1 MNRGMLLIFFPSSY
15 KNDGIPCGHNERNLV
30 LTEMSQKGDTVCIK
44 KILSYA
50 LVLMLSIN
58 LVHSQQEQSKQ
69 KEKEKAKEEEKAE
82 KKEERTKYFQLDTI
96 EIEVVEYIRDIE
108 IPNMSVVKPELFPL
122 SIGTTLDTALE
133 RQPGIDV
140 QRIQE
145 VGTAIDDDSIKIR
158 GMGSRRIKVTKNGR
172 LMNTSGVAGGYFID
186 WTMIP
191 LANID
196 RVEVVKGVGD
206 PRYGNVLGGIIN
218 LVPRSFPQNAP
229 LTEIQASAASFG
241 TASFNIHHTYKPGP
255 FEYSLAA
262 DITRSDGYL
271 KNGNLNFGNFDLHL
285 GYDFP
290 FAGKFTAD
298 ITYARLKKGFIVGNR
313 AVKDFDD
320 PGYSAPIDSNFPAS
334 DGEYMYG
341 GMGAYPEPE
350 SYWEKKKWMFDFGYQ
365 QAIQDFGFLDLRYW
379 QNHGNRDSYN
389 TRASLDRVFHKTFYD
404 DRSQG
409 FSVSYRHFLPS
420 QTITAGLDF
429 SHLKD
434 DGDTNLSDD
443 FRVPFRN
450 GYYVAAKNIDFF
462 LMDEIRLFDEKIIL
476 VPGIRYMSYD
486 GLSGPAGEF
495 EQIPDIDMKGWAPS
509 AKFIYNYQGDSLVYF
524 SLARALRMPTPP
536 EHYWHYDFDDAG
548 VDTSQLPFDQEDG
561 LMIQGGW
568 RAVFPSQ
575 TKLEIAPYYYHIDNY
590 IQFDLIN
597 FVAYNID
604 KALIYGIEFEIAQQ
618 FSGGWSGFLN
628 YTYQKSRT
636 EGDPFVGLF
645 VNPQDRD
652 FDEIPGLPEHKINM
666 GLQYKTRNNASIAL
680 FLQGVSSHGVIY
692 NDNMLWNDNLR
703 VRTQGSYIRLDL
715 EGRYPLA
722 KLFDLGVF
730 IRNVLDEGYQERFG
744 FPAAGRNV
752 GFSLRAKF

>member
-1 MNRGMLLIFFPSSY
+1 VR
-15 KNDGIPCGHNERNLV
+15 
-30 LTEMSQKGDTVCIK
+30 IK
-44 KILSYA
+44 KILYCA
-50 LVLMLSIN
+50 LAIMLSID

-69 KEKEKAKEEEKAE
+69 KEQEKAKKEEKTE
-82 KKEERTKYFQLDTI
+82 KKEERTKYFQLDTV

-172 LMNTSGVAGGYFID
+172 LLNTSGVAGGYFID

-191 LANID
+191 LANVD

-218 LVPRSFPQNAP
+218 LVPRSFPQDAP

-241 TASFNIHHTYKPGP
+241 TISFNIHHAYKPGP
-255 FEYSLAA
+255 FEYSLASN
-262 DITRSDGYL
+262 ITKSDGYL
-271 KNGNLNFGNFDLHL
+271 KNGNLNLGNFDLHL

-290 FAGKFTAD
+290 FSGQFTAD
-298 ITYARLKKGFIVGNR
+298 ITYTRLKKGFIVGNR
-313 AVKDFDD
+313 AGKNFENPNYFV
-320 PGYSAPIDSNFPAS
+320 PIDSNFPAS

-350 SYWEKKKWMFDFGYQ
+350 SFWEKKKWMFDLGYQ
-365 QAIQDFGFLDLRYW
+365 QAFQDFGLLNLRYW
-379 QNHGNRDSYN
+379 KNHGNRESFN
-389 TRASLDRVFHKTFYD
+389 TRASLNRTFHKTFYD

-409 FSVSYRHFLPS
+409 FSVSYKHFLAS
-420 QTITAGLDF
+420 QTFTAGLDY

-443 FRVPFRN
+443 FRASFRN

-462 LMDEIRLFDEKIIL
+462 LMDEIRLLDEKIIL
-476 VPGIRYMSYD
+476 VPGLRYMSYD
-486 GLSGPAGEF
+486 GVSGPSGEF
-495 EQIPDIDMKGWAPS
+495 EQIPDIDMQGWAPS
-509 AKFIYNYQGDSLVYF
+509 AKFIYNYKEDSLIFF

-548 VDTSQLPFDQEDG
+548 VNTSQLPFYQEDG
-561 LMIQGGW
+561 VMFQGGW
-568 RAVFPSQ
+568 RAVFPSR
-575 TKLEIAPYYYHIDNY
+575 TKLEIAPYYYFIDDY

-604 KALIYGIEFEIAQQ
+604 KALISGIEFEISQQ
-618 FSGGWSGFLN
+618 FSGGWSAFLN
-628 YTYQKSRT
+628 YTFQKSHT
-636 EGDPFVGLF
+636 EGDPFVDLF
-645 VNPQDRD
+645 VNAQDRD
-652 FDEIPGLPEHKINM
+652 FDEIPGLPEQKINM
-666 GLQYKTRNNASIAL
+666 GLQYKTRNDASIAL
-680 FLQGVSSHGVIY
+680 FFQGVSSHEVIY
-692 NDNMLWNDNLR
+692 NDNTLWNDNLR
-703 VRTQGSYIRLDL
+703 VRTQESYMRLDL
-715 EGRYPLA
+715 EGHYPLA
-722 KLFDLGVF
+722 KLLDASVF
-730 IRNVLDEGYQERFG
+730 VRNVLDEDYHERFG

-752 GFSLRAKF
+752 GFSIRAKF